1 MCNPTFKTG
10 VKYSATPS
18 AVPFT
23 ELITLCIADLYGKKF
38 KSIKNGK
45 DQDIHF

>member
-1 MCNPTFKTG
+1 MIKHTFSTG

-23 ELITLCIADLYGKKF
+23 ELITLCIAFLQNRKF
-38 KSIKNGK
+38 KFIKSEK
-45 DQDIHF
+45 DQRK